1 MLKEI
6 IRKSKKD
13 RMGRTFYRKVA
24 LCICDECGK
33 QVEKR
38 YVSTHP
44 IDNLTF
50 CNRKCLGQSKKN
62 GLLSEKTRKTL
73 LRKYGVEYP
82 SQSLEVKEKIRK
94 NSLEKYG
101 VTHHTKSK
109 DFKEKERQRRV
120 AKFGVEHHWMLD
132 EVKQKRKETWLQN
145 YGVDNPAAAEEI
157 KEKIK
162 STFQQNYGV
171 DNPFAAEEIQG
182 KIRDTL
188 MTRYGVDHI
197 SKHSLTHRKQVEGQV
212 GMDYDYY
219 YNEYLPAFESYR
231 RKAWAAT
238 KKQPLETL
246 ENFDKRGRGNN
257 GYHLDHVVSIS
268 EGFKNNVKPQAIGSI
283 HNLRMLPGRENIAKG
298 TRSDMEINE
307 LLEMTGALNEV
318 DN

>member
-1 MLKEI
+1 
-6 IRKSKKD
+6 
-13 RMGRTFYRKVA
+13 MGRTFYRKVA

-33 QVEKR
+33 QIEKR

-50 CNRKCLGQSKKN
+50 CNQKCVNLSRKN
-62 GLLSEKTRKTL
+62 GGSLSDKTKSTRME
-73 LRKYGVEYP
+73 RYGVEYF
-82 SQSLEVKEKIRK
+82 SQSLAVKEKIRK
-94 NSLEKYG
+94 NNLEKYG
-101 VTHHTKSK
+101 VTHHTKSE
-109 DFKEKERQRRV
+109 DFKEKQRARCME
-120 AKFGVEHHWMLD
+120 KHGVEHPWMLD
-132 EVKQKRKETWLQN
+132 EVRQKMKETCLQK
-145 YGVDNPAAAEEI
+145 YGVDNAAAAEEI

-171 DNPFAAEEIQG
+171 DNPFAAEEIQE
-182 KIRDTL
+182 KIRDTV
-188 MTRYGVDHI
+188 MIRYGVDHI
-197 SKHSLTHRKQVEGQV
+197 NKHSLTRRKQIESFV

-231 RKAWAAT
+231 RKVWAVT